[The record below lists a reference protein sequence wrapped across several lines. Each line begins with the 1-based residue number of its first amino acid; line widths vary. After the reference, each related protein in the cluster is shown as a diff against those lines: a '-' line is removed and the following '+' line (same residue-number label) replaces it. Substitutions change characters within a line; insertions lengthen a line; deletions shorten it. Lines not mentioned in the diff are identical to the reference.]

1 VTDTRKGVDASAE
14 SVIVA
19 PITDRAVAVDW
30 DESRDVGFTPAELET
45 EPVAGAEFAP
55 LPDVATK
62 PKSYDAWRRD
72 GIAWLA
78 AHRPFTLLR
87 SPSTGL
93 TSRPGEP
100 EGAFRVRVTEASHEA
115 RDEVTE
121 RLRKKYAPKIATL
134 QERIRRAEQ
143 AVARESAEA
152 STSQLQTVIS
162 VGATLIGAFL
172 GRKAVSTSTLG
183 RATTAAR
190 GVGRAMK
197 DRQDIARATET
208 VEALR
213 LQLSE
218 LEAAFRAEI
227 EQAGGNTVHETFERV
242 EVRASRANVAVEL
255 IALAWAPWWRPPGQ
269 AALPA
274 WE

>member
-1 VTDTRKGVDASAE
+1 
-14 SVIVA
+14 
-19 PITDRAVAVDW
+19 
-30 DESRDVGFTPAELET
+30 
-45 EPVAGAEFAP
+45 
-55 LPDVATK
+55 
-62 PKSYDAWRRD
+62 
-72 GIAWLA
+72 
-78 AHRPFTLLR
+78 
-87 SPSTGL
+87 
-93 TSRPGEP
+93 
-100 EGAFRVRVTEASHEA
+100 VRVTEASHEA

>member
-1 VTDTRKGVDASAE
+1 
-14 SVIVA
+14 
-19 PITDRAVAVDW
+19 
-30 DESRDVGFTPAELET
+30 
-45 EPVAGAEFAP
+45 
-55 LPDVATK
+55 
-62 PKSYDAWRRD
+62 
-72 GIAWLA
+72 
-78 AHRPFTLLR
+78 
-87 SPSTGL
+87 
-93 TSRPGEP
+93 
-100 EGAFRVRVTEASHEA
+100 
-115 RDEVTE
+115 
-121 RLRKKYAPKIATL
+121 
-134 QERIRRAEQ
+134 
-143 AVARESAEA
+143 
-152 STSQLQTVIS
+152 
-162 VGATLIGAFL
+162 
-172 GRKAVSTSTLG
+172 VSTSTLG

-213 LQLSE
+213 LQLSD